1 MRLVTQALRKN
12 PDWMFCAEIAEKTLE
27 LVGMPQFVD
36 MADEHYNVV
45 NRILVKLRKRGM
57 SKMGLDFGG

>member
-1 MRLVTQALRKN
+1 
-12 PDWMFCAEIAEKTLE
+12 
-27 LVGMPQFVD
+27 MPQFVD

>member
-1 MRLVTQALRKN
+1 
-12 PDWMFCAEIAEKTLE
+12 MFCAEIDEKTLE

-36 MADEHYNVV
+36 MVDEHYNAM
-45 NRILVKLRKRGM
+45 NCIRVKLRKRGI